1 MLFSRITIEQAEKYI
16 PFVEDFKNK
25 TPRYF
30 TISPSTD
37 PNYPASKGWDEVTYY
52 SGRDVDKYSNLEGE
66 GDSWVYI
73 MSNPSFKPNQYK
85 IGYTDN
91 TPDVRAKQLSR
102 GTGVPQPFVVEFGF
116 YCFNAKSAEG
126 EIHRALRDCRINDDR
141 EFFLINLQDAKDIV
155 ENICSRYK

>member
-1 MLFSRITIEQAEKYI
+1 
-16 PFVEDFKNK
+16 
-25 TPRYF
+25 
-30 TISPSTD
+30 
-37 PNYPASKGWDEVTYY
+37 
-52 SGRDVDKYSNLEGE
+52 
-66 GDSWVYI
+66 

-126 EIHRALRDCRINDDR
+126 EIHRALGDCRINDDR